1 MNQSD
6 LNRILTMCKKRIDI
20 DESYDDLKALHGADI
35 FTQIEAELQ
44 SYIEKKNARYE
55 ANKPYWMLISNPS
68 IWGDATE
75 KYEVNQLLFN
85 LNNETIEVWKINHNT
100 SMELQMK
107 AGELGIIK
115 VSDDKRTKAERTNDD
130 GEILPL
136 LDSGIYGIFEVV
148 EDEDGDSTYLA
159 NNGDWY
165 VNIRVIDNFYAKDKN
180 ISKEISRELLGDNVY
195 NSIPS
200 RKIDKKIFEN
210 VVAYMEDK

>member
-1 MNQSD
+1 MNQND
-6 LNRILTMCKKRIDI
+6 LNAILSICKKRIDI
-20 DESYDDLKALHGADI
+20 DENYDDLKAMHGVDV

-68 IWGDATE
+68 MWGDATD

-85 LNNETIEVWKINHNT
+85 LNNETIQAWKINHHT
-100 SMELQMK
+100 SMERQMK
-107 AGELGIIK
+107 TGELGIIK

-148 EDEDGDSTYLA
+148 EDEDGDCTYLA
-159 NNGDWY
+159 ENGDWY
-165 VNIRVIDNFYAKDKN
+165 VNIHVIDNFYAKGKN
-180 ISKEISRELLGDNVY
+180 ISKEISKELLGDNVY

-200 RKIDKKIFEN
+200 TKIDKKLFNN
-210 VVAYMEDK
+210 VVNYIENK

>member
-1 MNQSD
+1 MNKSD
-6 LNRILTMCKKRIDI
+6 LDAILAICKKRIDI
-20 DESYDDLKALHGADI
+20 DESYDDLKTLHGEKI
-35 FTQIEAELQ
+35 FLQIEAELQ
-44 SYIEKKNARYE
+44 SYTEKKNSRYE